1 MSADTLLSQS
11 QNQQA
16 LEYIFELAENPEL
29 FPAARSCGAHPM
41 NSPVIESCVFQTAE
55 KFYGEYGEP
64 ISSIH
69 QAAAHAT
76 GFALAIYGLG
86 APIESMR
93 IHPKKKG
100 YAGGIHYGKLK
111 SPATPALSVFF
122 DVIANSSGFHAE
134 EFMGL
139 GHPSAAIDK
148 KILTAIHGNYLDK
161 TYRKE
166 RGHFFRKAI
175 AYNRSL
181 LLANRHVFNLLVFK
195 LTKQSGVGPDDAK
208 EAFKSAK
215 RIPIDLERNY
225 GGSDGQK

>member
-1 MSADTLLSQS
+1 
-11 QNQQA
+11 
-16 LEYIFELAENPEL
+16 
-29 FPAARSCGAHPM
+29 M
-41 NSPVIESCVFQTAE
+41 NSPVIEACVFQTAE

-64 ISSIH
+64 ISNIH
-69 QAAAHAT
+69 QAATHAT

-111 SPATPALSVFF
+111 SPVTPALSVFF
-122 DVIANSSGFHAE
+122 DVIANCSGFHAE

-139 GHPSAAIDK
+139 GHPSAVIDK
-148 KILTAIHGNYLDK
+148 KILAAISGNYLDK
-161 TYRKE
+161 TFRKE
-166 RGHFFRKAI
+166 RGYFFRKAL

-181 LLANRHVFNLLVFK
+181 LIANRHVFNLLVFK
-195 LTKQSGVGPDDAK
+195 LSKQMGVSPDEAK

-225 GGSDGQK
+225 GEKP